1 MTTFISAPFGNY
13 LKFKNAISVT
23 GTWTYKPR
31 PGLFRQIVKKDLA
44 ETFTKKLYK
53 GEFPL
58 WKIFCRYS
66 TQNSF

>member
-31 PGLFRQIVKKDLA
+31 PGLFSQVIKTLRYTRD
-44 ETFTKKLYK
+44 
-53 GEFPL
+53 G
-58 WKIFCRYS
+58 WRNKIG
-66 TQNSF
+66 